1 MRAVVQRV
9 SSARVTVAGE
19 ITGEIGAGLLILL
32 GVAQGDTEADGEWLA
47 HKIAAL
53 RIFEDDAEKMNRSL
67 VDTAGGALVV
77 SQFTL
82 LASTAKGTRPSFNA
96 AAAPALAIPLYEK
109 FVAQLTA
116 ILGRSVATGRFGA
129 MMDVALV
136 NAGPVTL
143 VIDSRV
149 RE

>member
-1 MRAVVQRV
+1 MRAVIQRV

-19 ITGEIGAGLLILL
+19 VIGEIGAGLLILL
-32 GVAQGDTEADGEWLA
+32 GVAQADTAADGEWLVQ
-47 HKIAAL
+47 KIAAL
-53 RIFEDDAEKMNRSL
+53 RIFEDDAGKMNRSL
-67 VDTAGGALVV
+67 ADTAGGALVV

-109 FVAQLTA
+109 FVAQLSA
-116 ILGRSVATGRFGA
+116 VLGRAVATGRFGA

-143 VIDSRV
+143 TLDSRV

>member
-9 SSARVTVAGE
+9 SSARVTVAAE
-19 ITGEIGAGLLILL
+19 TTGEIGAGLLILL
-32 GVAQGDTEADGEWLA
+32 GVAPDDTPADGEWLA
-47 HKIAAL
+47 PKIAAL
-53 RIFEDDAEKMNRSL
+53 RLFEDDAGKMNRSL
-67 VDTAGGALVV
+67 VDIGGGALVV

-82 LASTAKGTRPSFNA
+82 LASTRKGNRPSFNNA
-96 AAAPALAIPLYEK
+96 APPALAIPLYEQ
-109 FVAQLTA
+109 FVAQLSA
-116 ILGRSVATGRFGA
+116 LLGRPVATGRFGA

-143 VIDSRV
+143 VIDSRQ

>member
-1 MRAVVQRV
+1 MRAVIQRV

-19 ITGEIGAGLLILL
+19 AIGEIGPGLLVLL
-32 GVAQGDTEADGEWLA
+32 GIAQGDTESDGEWLA
-47 HKIAAL
+47 QKIAAL
-53 RIFEDDAEKMNRSL
+53 RIFEDGDGKMNCS
-67 VDTAGGALVV
+67 VVNVAGGALVV

-82 LASTAKGTRPSFNA
+82 LASTNKGTRPAFNA
-96 AAAPALAIPLYEK
+96 AAAPVLAIPLYEA
-109 FVAQLTA
+109 FVRQLSVA
-116 ILGRSVATGRFGA
+116 LGRPAATGRFGA

-136 NAGPVTL
+136 NTGPVTI